1 MIIGKLRP
9 SVYLCSMAIVWS
21 GVSAAT
27 IGVKNYQGLMVVRFF
42 LGLVEAPLLP
52 GAVFLLSCWYTRKE
66 IALRVAILYSAQTLA
81 FCSAGLIAAAV
92 YATLEQAH
100 GLAGWQWLFIVLA
113 VTGAGLALI
122 CLFMLPDYPDSTTG
136 SASWT
141 MSEDMRKIAAARIL
155 ADRPSTAEAKPG
167 VWHGL
172 KLSVMDPKLW
182 ILTLMNIA
190 ISAAYGFSN
199 FFPSIVRGIASDR
212 GFSNTIALLLTAPP
226 YIFAAIGSYV
236 NAWHSDR
243 SKERGWHYSIP
254 VAVAS
259 CGFIICLATQ
269 QPMARYG
276 ASFIYVGGMY
286 IANPMIMGMVS
297 GAMGRSPEKRA
308 ISIAI
313 CNVLSQIGNFVAPF
327 FFLTSEE
334 PAYRTAFACMMAMG
348 FLSSSCALLLKWKL
362 TRSNKRLLREANQN
376 GTAYQPYVT

>member
-1 MIIGKLRP
+1 MIIGKIRP

-27 IGVKNYQGLMVVRFF
+27 IGTTNYEGLMVVRFF

-52 GAVFLLSCWYTRKE
+52 GAVYLLSCWYTRKE

-81 FCSAGLIAAAV
+81 FCSAGLIAAAI
-92 YATLEQAH
+92 YATLEGAH

-113 VTGAGLALI
+113 VTGAGLAMI

-141 MSEDMRKIAAARIL
+141 MTEDMRKIAAMRIL
-155 ADRPSTAEAKPG
+155 VDRPSTAEVKPG
-167 VWHGL
+167 VWTGL

-199 FFPSIVRGIASDR
+199 FFPSIVRGIANDR
-212 GFSNTIALLLTAPP
+212 GMSNTVALLLTAPP
-226 YIFAAIGSYV
+226 YIFAAMGSYV

-243 SKERGWHYSIP
+243 TKERGWHYATP

-259 CGFIICLATQ
+259 CGFIICLATS

-348 FLSSSCALLLKWKL
+348 FLSSACALTLKWKL
-362 TRSNKRLLREANQN
+362 SRSNKRLLREANQN